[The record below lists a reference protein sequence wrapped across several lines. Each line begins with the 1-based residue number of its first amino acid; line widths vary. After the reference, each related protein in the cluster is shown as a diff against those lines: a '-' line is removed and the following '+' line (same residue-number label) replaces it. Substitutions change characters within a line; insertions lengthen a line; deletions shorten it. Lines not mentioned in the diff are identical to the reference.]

1 MKTFFGKLG
10 AVLRRT
16 WVWSL
21 LLVLLLAVVVWFVGP
36 LLAVDDYR
44 FWESS
49 TARLLSISVL
59 FLGWGLAMVFA
70 SWRASARE
78 KRDAEDQDVQ
88 EQLRRDGLIGEEQQE
103 LLPSLQAGTAH
114 AEDLQPLSRAQREMA
129 QRAALVPVDRSAG

>member
-1 MKTFFGKLG
+1 MPALPHIRAVNDVFFGKLG

-44 FWESS
+44 FWEAA

-70 SWRASARE
+70 SWRASARK

-88 EQLRRDGLIGEEQQE
+88 EQLRRDGLIGEEQ
-103 LLPSLQAGTAH
+103 
-114 AEDLQPLSRAQREMA
+114 
-129 QRAALVPVDRSAG
+129 